1 MDMSL
6 RTLDNIEG
14 PNGIQRIQ
22 EAFSFG
28 KKFARYMNVE
38 ERMLDALTALWLLD
52 CGVELTR
59 AVGLLLR
66 PNVQLEPSWPMSVIK
81 ALADHRVEASDAF
94 KYYTALRPKLRTM
107 DDALLIIRVF
117 LQNNL
122 WQQYRDEASWAY
134 TTSENVD
141 QRNFNLAMTIL
152 GQQFA
157 VELFE
162 AEAEGASAQA
172 TGALMGDL
180 FKSVFDKVLT
190 KL

>member
-1 MDMSL
+1 MRMQIDQS
-6 RTLDNIEG
+6 
-14 PNGIQRIQ
+14 
-22 EAFSFG
+22 
-28 KKFARYMNVE
+28 NVLWRRNVNTVNTAE
-38 ERMLDALTALWLLD
+38 QNNANKINAANLLGLT
-52 CGVELTR
+52 T
-59 AVGLLLR
+59 
-66 PNVQLEPSWPMSVIK
+66 
-81 ALADHRVEASDAF
+81 AS
-94 KYYTALRPKLRTM
+94 
-107 DDALLIIRVF
+107 
-117 LQNNL
+117 QNNL
-122 WQQYRDEASWAY
+122 WQQYRDESSWAF

-162 AEAEGASAQA
+162 AEAEGAAAQA